1 MRLLPQE
8 MPRDPIHQ
16 NILDA
21 LVSLPPEVRDEA
33 AEQAKGLFHIPGV
46 GFHRALWVLT
56 LSLAYYKWTGSNTFV
71 VPGAMRKALEKTS
84 LEEVTA
90 DDLKLPFPCVFI
102 ALPGCDH
109 ELWGGPRTQWHQCAG
124 VFLVRPT
131 PEVGLYDEERDLITV
146 YLWGVENERSD
157 SPGDDAS
164 FWLTIDLNEMRQM
177 QMDLEQY
184 LFMMLEDEKRDET
197 SNDLLPL
204 GLRLEL
210 GTEMP
215 KGANRTKLVN
225 SMVSILR
232 IAINTLVYLD
242 TDEPDVSEDPDAKKK
257 REERKEARAA
267 LKRMKNPNKS
277 RGRKLRKKLEDLP
290 EDRIVW
296 VGAAMGQ
303 ASDGDSK
310 PQPSTG
316 RRKAAEHWVRGH
328 WRPKRRTIQA
338 KMAVAR
344 STADKSTEKAFS
356 LMEKASALE
365 AGSKDIPA
373 VLQDARAA
381 QQEASEA
388 TLAYNDLQQE
398 FERKRKWIRPYKRNK
413 GEERQVK
420 SRIYVVGD

>member
-33 AEQAKGLFHIPGV
+33 AEQAKALFHIPGV

-102 ALPGCDH
+102 ALPGCDL
-109 ELWGGPRTQWHQCAG
+109 ELWGGPRTQWHQCGG

-131 PEVGLYDEERDLITV
+131 PDVGLYDEERDLITV
-146 YLWGVENERSD
+146 YLWGVENEKSET
-157 SPGDDAS
+157 PGDDAS
-164 FWLTIDLNEMRQM
+164 FWLTIDLNEMRRE

-215 KGANRTKLVN
+215 KGDRRTKLVN
-225 SMVSILR
+225 NMVSILR

-242 TDEPDVSEDPDAKKK
+242 TDEPDISEDPGAKEK
-257 REERKEARAA
+257 REERDEARKA

-277 RGRKLRKKLEDLP
+277 RGRKLRKKLEDIP

-296 VGAAMGQ
+296 VGAAMEQ
-303 ASDGDSK
+303 ASEETGNAK
-310 PQPSTG
+310 TSTG

-338 KMAVAR
+338 KMATAR
-344 STADKSTEKAFS
+344 ATAEESTRQAYN
-356 LMEKASALE
+356 LMEKASVLE

-373 VLQDARAA
+373 ALQEARAA
-381 QQEASEA
+381 QQRVSEA
-388 TLAYNDLQQE
+388 TLAYSDLQQE
-398 FERKRKWIRPYKRNK
+398 LEGKRRWIRPYKRNR